1 MLFLGIDAGTTAL
14 KAGLYDEKGRA
25 LAIASEEYRLITP
38 GTAQAELDPET
49 YWQACINTV
58 RRVLAE
64 SNAPREDIL
73 ALGVSSQGETVI
85 AVDRHGH
92 ALRRAIVW
100 LDNRAS
106 AQAERLAANF
116 DTAAVYEITGVP
128 EIIATWTA
136 CKLLWLEE
144 HEPALYQAAH
154 KFLLVQDYLL
164 YRLTGRFATDG
175 SVACTTMLWDLRQ
188 RGWWDEM
195 LAFLKLSDSRL
206 AEPLA
211 PGAVVGT
218 LRPEAAENLGLVTK
232 THVVACGMDQASGA
246 VGAGN
251 IRPGVVSESTG
262 GALAIQATVTSPDVD
277 PSRRLP
283 LYVHTLAD
291 HFLVVPVCPTGGM
304 ALKWFR
310 DAFSSEQERASYHA
324 GQDGYERLAHDAA
337 QIPPGCEGLTML
349 PHLMGAY
356 SPEYNAQARGVF
368 YGFTLRHSRAHFAR
382 AVFEGVAFM
391 LKRNLDEM
399 AALGIPAHTVRSMG
413 GGAKSRMWLQIKADV
428 TGLAIETLEQQ
439 ETAILGNAI
448 IAAVAVGAFQTLDQ
462 ACAAMVRVSG
472 QIEPQPALH
481 AAYAKAY
488 ARYCAVYDALD
499 GLFRRGI

>member
-14 KAGLYDEKGRA
+14 KAGLFDEQGRA
-25 LAIASEEYRLITP
+25 LAIAGEEYQLITP
-38 GTAQAELDPET
+38 TTARAELDPET

-58 RRVLAE
+58 RRVLAASQTPPE
-64 SNAPREDIL
+64 AVV
-73 ALGVSSQGETVI
+73 ALGVSSQGETLI
-85 AVDRHGH
+85 AVDRRGH

-106 AQAERLAANF
+106 TEAERLAAQF
-116 DTAAVYEITGVP
+116 DPAAVYETTGVP

-136 CKLLWLEE
+136 CKLLWLEQ

-164 YRLTGRFATDG
+164 YRLTGRFATDE
-175 SVACTTMLWDLRQ
+175 SLVCTTMLWNLRQ

-195 LAFLKLSDSRL
+195 LAFLKLSESRL
-206 AEPLA
+206 PEPLA
-211 PGAVVGT
+211 PGAQVGT
-218 LRPEAAENLGLVTK
+218 LTLQAAESLGLST
-232 THVVACGMDQASGA
+232 TTRVVACGMDQASGA

-251 IRPGVVSESTG
+251 IHPGMISESTG

-283 LYVHTLAD
+283 LYVHTLAE

-310 DAFSSEQERASYHA
+310 DTFGS
-324 GQDGYERLAHDAA
+324 GQTGAPNEGDAGYERLARDAA

-382 AVFEGVAFM
+382 AVFEAVAFM

-399 AALGIPAHTVRSMG
+399 AALGIPAHSIRSMG

-428 TGLAIETLEQQ
+428 TNLVIETLEQQ

-448 IAAVAVGAFQTLDQ
+448 IAAVAVGAYQTFDQ
-462 ACAAMVRVSG
+462 ACAAMVRMSG

-481 AAYAKAY
+481 DAYAEAY
-488 ARYCAVYDALD
+488 VRYCAVYDALD
-499 GLFRRGI
+499 GLFRRDL